1 MRIFVDT
8 SAIYAVLDGDDAYHP
23 MAKETWTRVLH
34 MDNTLVT
41 SNYVLVES
49 FALLQNRLGMD
60 AVRGFRE
67 DVLPLINVEFVTA
80 EVHGSGVSALL
91 SASRRNLSFVD
102 CVSFEIMRVSGIK
115 NAFTFD
121 SHFSEQGFSVIP

>member
-8 SAIYAVLDGDDAYHP
+8 SAIYAVLDRDDAYHP

>member
-8 SAIYAVLDGDDAYHP
+8 SAIYAVLDRDDANHR

-34 MDNTLVT
+34 VENTLVT

-49 FALLQNRLGMD
+49 FALLQNRLGME

-121 SHFSEQGFSVIP
+121 SHFSEQGFSVVP